1 MQNPEINRYI
11 LEQNEKR
18 ALWGEYDTPDK
29 LAQMLVEESKEL
41 FQAIQE
47 AYITG
52 DVFSVAS
59 EMGDIRYLL
68 EKLADMIGIDTAE
81 AAEMKIFRNSMKYGD
96 HVMSNGR
103 DLPTAQEVSKQAW
116 KAMGGDYMFSR
127 IFLDYLAHDP

>member
-59 EMGDIRYLL
+59 EIGDLRYLL
-68 EKLADMIGIDTAE
+68 EKLADMVGIDTAE
-81 AAEMKIFRNSMKYGD
+81 AAEMKIWRNSEKFPD
-96 HVMSNGR
+96 HLMSNGR
-103 DLPTAQEVSKQAW
+103 GIKEAVALCRVLWESK
-116 KAMGGDYMFSR
+116 GGDATWSHSY
-127 IFLDYLAHDP
+127 LDYLAQD